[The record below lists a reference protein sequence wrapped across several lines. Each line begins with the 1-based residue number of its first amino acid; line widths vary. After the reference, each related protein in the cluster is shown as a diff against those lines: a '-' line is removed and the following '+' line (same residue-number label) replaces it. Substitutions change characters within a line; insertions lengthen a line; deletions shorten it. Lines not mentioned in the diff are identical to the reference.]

1 MTILF
6 INTGTGPNAGNG
18 DTLRTA
24 FNKINQNFAQLA
36 YGGNGQV
43 FQGDA
48 PPTTATTSTFWYDTI
63 SGRTYIY
70 YNGAWVD
77 ANPSFQSGNQSFITT
92 ATIGQYAGYLQSV
105 SLYDSLTGTYTN
117 TVNHITNL
125 NFDTESAFSVTDQG
139 SGAVLIGMNSTFKYI
154 DVANQ
159 PGLTAIGLDRLAFV
173 AGTGTQLITDA
184 TPGAQ
189 SIKINVLNAVP
200 STSTAGLLYNDG
212 TNKLTWTTPHFDS
225 LVNGTSTLA
234 LTTSGNVVFNN
245 GTVQSTAYVAPV
257 DNSDNDF
264 KRLVFLS
271 STGTLLTHNGGVAI
285 NPSMGQL
292 NALSLQIG
300 QNITTGP
307 VTAITLA
314 TTGTGYVITTGTNI
328 VTTGGTGN
336 GLTVNFTA
344 LSGTLTSATV
354 NNQGNGYSIGDIIT
368 VSGTSTVAAR
378 FTVTGASGLGPVG
391 YAFWPDGTRQTTA
404 YTGTVAFA
412 NVTNFPSPLTYLTIT
427 NVSVLINDVGYL
439 TSSTLAQYVSPSAL
453 TAGNYTATLTTAG
466 NFVLPGGLII
476 NKNGTPTVTITG
488 TTNGGLMAS
497 NVSAKPINV
506 TTFNGTTTYVWQF
519 NPNGSVTWPD
529 GSIQASATSATSL
542 ASTLTDHINYQAYA
556 LTVMPNGSI
565 RYPDGTLQTTAYTG
579 TGALS
584 LFATTSAY
592 AVTATTAISATT
604 AVSLLNGIYKLR
616 PVAAP
621 ASLVGNYGDL
631 AGDIAYDG
639 STLYVCTQ
647 NYVQTDYTVYTVNSA
662 SNVFYIDIL
671 QAGSPFPQIGWEVHD
686 PIGGPTMTITNVT
699 SGVYGPYSTPYYRLS
714 ESSMANSYYGGL
726 SYILRNPAGT
736 TNVWG
741 KVPYSTLANTS
752 TAVTKLTNY
761 VTPTVPVTFGNVS
774 AQWSGVGNNLRIGAV
789 SGVFTATYMFTTIY
803 GGSFATGQGALTTFA
818 TGGTV
823 LGGTSLTP
831 GDRAEVFLTIPADK
845 TAYRITAM
853 TGATF
858 DTNFIS
864 IEQIR

>member
-36 YGGNGQV
+36 YGGNGQL

-77 ANPSFQSGNQSFITT
+77 ANPSFQSGDQAFITT
-92 ATIGQYAGYLQSV
+92 ATINQYAGYLQTV

-159 PGLTAIGLDRLAFV
+159 PGLTAVGLDRLTFV
-173 AGTGTQLITDA
+173 AGTGTQLITNA

-212 TNKLTWTTPHFDS
+212 TNKLTWSTPHFDS
-225 LVNGTSTLA
+225 LVNGTWTVSLSANGKLIVPGNLEVDGGRVILHPYGNAYIESVDYGVST
-234 LTTSGNVVFNN
+234 TTSALNVFAGPNQKIKLRAGF
-245 GTVQSTAYVAPV
+245 GTEAFWT
-257 DNSDNDF
+257 F
-264 KRLVFLS
+264 
-271 STGTLLTHNGGVAI
+271 GTD
-285 NPSMGQL
+285 
-292 NALSLQIG
+292 
-300 QNITTGP
+300 
-307 VTAITLA
+307 
-314 TTGTGYVITTGTNI
+314 
-328 VTTGGTGN
+328 
-336 GLTVNFTA
+336 
-344 LSGTLTSATV
+344 GTLTFPDTTV
-354 NNQGNGYSIGDIIT
+354 Q
-368 VSGTSTVAAR
+368 
-378 FTVTGASGLGPVG
+378 P
-391 YAFWPDGTRQTTA
+391 TA
-404 YTGTVAFA
+404 YTGTVAYA
-412 NVTNFPSPLTYLTIT
+412 NVTNVPAPSTWLTTT
-427 NVSVLINDVGYL
+427 NVSLLINNAGYLTTTTLLAFGFL
-439 TSSTLAQYVSPSAL
+439 TSSTLGQYVSPSAL
-453 TAGNYTATLTTAG
+453 TAGVYTATLTTAG
-466 NFVLPGGLII
+466 NFILPGGLIV

-488 TTNGGLMAS
+488 TTNGGLVAS
-497 NVSAKPINV
+497 NISAKPINV
-506 TTFNGTTTYVWQF
+506 TTFNGTTTYLWQF

-579 TGALS
+579 TGVLS
-584 LFATTSAY
+584 QFATTSAY
-592 AVTATTAISATT
+592 SVTATTAISANT
-604 AVSLLNGIYKLR
+604 AVSLLNGVYKLR

-621 ASLVGNYGDL
+621 TTLVGNFGDL

-639 STLYVCTQ
+639 TNLYVCTQ
-647 NYVQTDYTVYTVNSA
+647 NYVQTDYTVYTVNTA

-671 QAGSPFPQIGWEVHD
+671 QSGSPVPQIGWEVHD

-714 ESSMANSYYGGL
+714 ETSMPNSYYGGL

-752 TAVTKLTNY
+752 TAVTKLSNY

-803 GGSFATGQGALTTFA
+803 GGSFAPGQGALATFT